1 MKKSI
6 VFLAFLAVGGTMLA
20 GEEDETLM
28 NLVGK
33 YRAAAGEK
41 KNAYNQ
47 LKAAERYASSGHKES
62 LMAAYRAYEE
72 TTLAL
77 EQLLITHPNLAT
89 YITDGG
95 ARSMS
100 LERSCSPE
108 APTFSSPCSRASS
121 PAVPT

>member
-20 GEEDETLM
+20 GEEDEITLM
-28 NLVGK
+28 DLVGK
-33 YRAAAGEK
+33 YQAAAGEK

-47 LKAAERYASSGHKES
+47 LKAAERASSGHTKR
-62 LMAAYRAYEE
+62 MAAYRAYEE

-77 EQLLITHPNLAT
+77 ERLLITHPNLAT

-100 LERSCSPE
+100 LEGSCSPE
-108 APTFSSPCSRASS
+108 APTSSFPFFRASS